1 MTGSMVA
8 KTGKQ
13 DAEVEDLVALLQ
25 EQGKG
30 ETKGKPKAKGKTKGK
45 PKAKAKGKIGGR
57 PKLKPKVEIEIE
69 DKPAKPRNRTRAQ
82 RIRDRH
88 FPTAEVFETREKFF
102 VPLPHLYRKLL
113 HALRPREWM
122 ILTWL
127 MMNSRKEGIAE
138 VSMRRISEDTGL
150 QHANRVPGHLA
161 QLEKL
166 GFIAQC
172 KFDGQHYVAILHPK
186 VATRTLHKLGMLE
199 AHRLEA
205 IHDLLEDTTGPSD
218 DLPALGERG

>member
-1 MTGSMVA
+1 MA

-13 DAEVEDLVALLQ
+13 GAELEGLVALLH
-25 EQGKG
+25 ERGK
-30 ETKGKPKAKGKTKGK
+30 TKTKVRAKGK
-45 PKAKAKGKIGGR
+45 AEERAKGKF
-57 PKLKPKVEIEIE
+57 EIQLE
-69 DKPAKPRNRTRAQ
+69 PAKTRRTRAQ

-88 FPTAEVFETREKFF
+88 FPTAEIFERREKFF
-102 VPLPHLYRKLL
+102 VPLPQLYRKLL

-127 MMNSRKEGIAE
+127 MMNSGKEGIAE

-186 VATRTLHKLGMLE
+186 VAVRTLHELGKLE
-199 AHRLEA
+199 EHRLEA
-205 IHDLLEDTTGPSD
+205 IRDLLEDTTGLSD
-218 DLPALGERG
+218 DLPAPSRAKRARK